1 MPDMA
6 TCLMNVVKIDS
17 GARVYNSTFVVGQRQ
32 FKMGR
37 LQQKCYCTIDIIAF
51 SYIRF
56 AGDANASFAIHSKKI
71 NSYRQIRYAH

>member
-32 FKMGR
+32 FKNGSSTTKV
-37 LQQKCYCTIDIIAF
+37 LLY
-51 SYIRF
+51 
-56 AGDANASFAIHSKKI
+56 N
-71 NSYRQIRYAH
+71 